1 MGRTEETEAVL
12 ALLKEKAGIRITGT
26 ASGEEIGT
34 DGTDG
39 MGDKGENG

>member
-26 ASGEEIGT
+26 AAGEEI
-34 DGTDG
+34 GTDG